1 MSRLV
6 DLRSLQ
12 RTSAA
17 AAEPVVEDD
26 DSGVFPLDRRLL
38 LRPMLYPAAPR
49 RPWAARVAGA
59 VHSGKPGLVAPSV
72 DLAVL
77 AAVSLVV
84 LPTPDRAVL
93 VGLSGVAL
101 LCSGRVYRDRDRV
114 VARGT
119 GWWPRLLVGP
129 LAVAGLLGAL
139 LTGSGLTAP
148 AGRDAALSGTR
159 AAALMAVTSLLALL
173 AVRVLA
179 WLLVVRRRRAGKD
192 LARALVVGQ
201 DEPAATLTRTL
212 AGHPEFG
219 LKVVLTVSERAVREP
234 EALAALVRERGCR
247 HVFLLPSDATPGRG
261 LRRSFGVPA
270 HVSVVPFG
278 SDAFLDGQT
287 GRRVGGMAVL
297 PLGRPLR
304 GPAAMPAKRALDV
317 LFAGFLLLVTAPL
330 LLLGLVAVRQGDGS
344 PALDRQRR
352 TGRGGLPFDIL
363 KLRTMRLGAEHEQP
377 LLTAYNT
384 SDGLLFKMTD
394 DPRVTR
400 VGRVLRRTGI
410 DELPQLLNVLR
421 GEMSLVGPRPLPVE
435 AEAFGLREGE
445 RHLVRPG
452 MTGLWQVSGGSTLR
466 YREMVDL
473 DLAYVHGWTPGLDL
487 HILGATISV
496 LLRSTFGAA
505 GRAR

>member
-1 MSRLV
+1 MSRPA
-6 DLRSLQ
+6 DQRSLQ
-12 RTSAA
+12 SSTSTA
-17 AAEPVVEDD
+17 AAEPVV
-26 DSGVFPLDRRLL
+26 DSAGAAVLPVRPL
-38 LRPMLYPAAPR
+38 LRPAPYAAEPR
-49 RPWAARVAGA
+49 RPSAVRIAGA
-59 VHSGKPGLVAPSV
+59 VHAGDPDLVAPGV
-72 DLAVL
+72 DLVVL
-77 AAVSLVV
+77 AGVALVV
-84 LPTPDRAVL
+84 LPAPERVLL
-93 VGLSGVAL
+93 VGLSAAAL

-129 LAVAGLLGAL
+129 LAVAGLVGAS
-139 LTGSGLTAP
+139 LTGP
-148 AGRDAALSGTR
+148 ADAIR
-159 AAALMAVTSLLALL
+159 MAAASLLALL

-179 WLLVVRRRRAGKD
+179 WLVVVRRRRAGKD

-201 DEPAATLTRTL
+201 DEAAGTLTRTI

-219 LKVVLTVSERAVREP
+219 LRVVLSVVERAVREP
-234 EALAALVRERGCR
+234 AELAQLVRDRGCE
-247 HVFLLPSDATPGRG
+247 HVFLLPGDGKPAGG

-270 HVSVVPFG
+270 HVSVVP
-278 SDAFLDGQT
+278 SRSEAFLDGRT
-287 GRRVGGMAVL
+287 GRRIGGMAVL

-304 GPAAMPAKRALDV
+304 GPAAMPAKRAMDV
-317 LFAGFLLLVTAPL
+317 VLSGFLLLVTAPL
-330 LLLGLVAVRQGDGS
+330 LLLGLLAVRLDDGS
-344 PALDRQRR
+344 PALYRQGRP
-352 TGRGGLPFDIL
+352 GRGGQSFDIL
-363 KLRTMRLGAEHEQP
+363 KLRTMRVGAEHEQP

-410 DELPQLLNVLR
+410 DELPQLVNVLR
-421 GEMSLVGPRPLPVE
+421 GQMSLVGPRPLPVD
-435 AEAFGLREGE
+435 AEAFGRREGE

-452 MTGLWQVSGGSTLR
+452 MTGLWQVSGGATLR